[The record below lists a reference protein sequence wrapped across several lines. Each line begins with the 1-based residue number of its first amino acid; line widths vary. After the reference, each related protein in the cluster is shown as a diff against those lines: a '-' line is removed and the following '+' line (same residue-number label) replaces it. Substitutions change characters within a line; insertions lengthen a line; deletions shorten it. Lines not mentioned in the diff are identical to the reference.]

1 MLGLVPEILDALC
14 LVSAAAWPVLG
25 VVAGPLV
32 LRLRYEFSRRATA
45 ERELRESESRYRAIF
60 ETAVD
65 AIIVSDQHGIIQ
77 EFSRAAEA
85 MTGYRAGELIGQNMR
100 VLLPPSMRQEPERHT
115 ARYLWTVRELEVCRK
130 DGSVFPAHLSIAEWW
145 AGGHR
150 HFTGILRDLSAHHQE
165 QLERT
170 KLEAQL
176 HQAQKMEAIGNLTGG
191 MAHDFNNM
199 LGVIIGN
206 IDLLR
211 DLRKDDADVDELTR
225 EALDAAFRG
234 AVLTRRLLAFARQQ
248 PLRPQRV
255 DVNELVSGIT
265 RLLSRTLGEDIEISL
280 DLSAEV
286 WPVVVDPAQLEASL
300 TNLATNARDAM
311 PNGGRLMVVT
321 SNRYLDADYAAQH
334 SEVVPG
340 AYVVIEVSDTGSGMT
355 QEVINRIFEPFF
367 STKARDKGTGL
378 GLSMVF
384 GFIKQSGGHISVYSE
399 PGIGTNFRLFLP
411 RMTEEVTTVEE
422 SSAVPLVHGRGET
435 VLVVEDNAAL
445 RRVVMRQ
452 LGELG
457 YRVRDAENAAE
468 GLQVMEKESI
478 DLLLTDVVMPGGTDG
493 RELARRAR
501 QRWPSLKVVFTS
513 GFSEARLNGNAS
525 PPLSC
530 TPLLNKPYRKEELAS
545 AAREA
550 LDRFADM
557 DAQQQSSLPAET
569 IFRQDRRIL

>member
-1 MLGLVPEILDALC
+1 MPGLAPEILDALC
-14 LVSAAAWPVLG
+14 SASAAAWPVLG
-25 VVAGPLV
+25 LVAGLLIV
-32 LRLRYEFSRRATA
+32 RLRYECSKRAVV
-45 ERELRESESRYRAIF
+45 EQELQESESRYRAIF

-85 MTGYRAGELIGQNMR
+85 MTGYRAAELIGQNMR
-100 VLLPPSMRQEPERHT
+100 VLLTPAMRQEPERYT
-115 ARYLWTVRELEVCRK
+115 ARYLWTIKELEVCRK

-145 AGGHR
+145 AGGYR
-150 HFTGILRDLSAHHQE
+150 HFTGILRDLSAQHRE
-165 QLERT
+165 QVERT

-211 DLRKDDADVDELTR
+211 DLKGEDSDIDELTR

-234 AVLTRRLLAFARQQ
+234 ADLTRRLLAFARQQ
-248 PLRPQRV
+248 PLRPQHV

-265 RLLSRTLGEDIEISL
+265 RLLRRTIGEDVEISL
-280 DLSAEV
+280 DLAPEL

-311 PNGGRLMVVT
+311 ADGGRLMIVT
-321 SNRYLDADYAAQH
+321 GNRTLDADYAAQH
-334 SEVVPG
+334 AEVVPG
-340 AYVVIEVSDTGSGMT
+340 GYVMLEVSDTGSGMT
-355 QEVINRIFEPFF
+355 PEVMHRIFEPFF
-367 STKARDKGTGL
+367 TTKSRDKGTGL

-384 GFIKQSGGHISVYSE
+384 GFIKQSGGHIGVYSE
-399 PGIGTNFRLFLP
+399 PGIGTTFRLFLP
-411 RMTEEVTTVEE
+411 RMTEDVPAVEE
-422 SSAVPLVHGRGET
+422 SGATPLLHGRGES

-445 RRVVMRQ
+445 RRVVTRQ

-457 YRVRDAENAAE
+457 YRVLAAENAAA
-468 GLQVMEKESI
+468 GLELLDRQSI
-478 DLLLTDVVMPGGTDG
+478 DLLLTDIVMPGGING

-501 QRWPSLKVVFTS
+501 QRWPGIKIVFTS
-513 GFSEARLNGNAS
+513 GFSEARLNGDAG
-525 PPLSC
+525 PLAAC
-530 TPLLNKPYRKEELAS
+530 TPLLSKPYRKEDLAS

-550 LDRFADM
+550 LDRVA
-557 DAQQQSSLPAET
+557 
-569 IFRQDRRIL
+569 

>member
-1 MLGLVPEILDALC
+1 MPDLAPEILDALC
-14 LVSAAAWPVLG
+14 FAGAAAWPVLG
-25 VVAGPLV
+25 LVAGLLIV
-32 LRLRYEFSRRATA
+32 RLRYECSGRAAA
-45 ERELRESESRYRAIF
+45 ERELKESESRYRAIF

-85 MTGYRAGELIGQNMR
+85 MTGYRAAELIGQNMR
-100 VLLPPSMRQEPERHT
+100 VLLPPAMRQEPERYT
-115 ARYLWTVRELEVCRK
+115 ARYLWTIKELEVCRK

-150 HFTGILRDLSAHHQE
+150 HFTGILRDLSAQHHE
-165 QLERT
+165 QVERT

-211 DLRKDDADVDELTR
+211 DLKGQDSDIDELTR

-234 AVLTRRLLAFARQQ
+234 ADLTRRLLAFARQQ
-248 PLRPQRV
+248 PLRPQHV

-265 RLLSRTLGEDIEISL
+265 RLLRRTIGEDVEISL
-280 DLSAEV
+280 DLAAEL

-311 PNGGRLMVVT
+311 ADGGRLMIVT
-321 SNRYLDADYAAQH
+321 ANRTLDADYAAQH
-334 SEVVPG
+334 ADVVPG
-340 AYVVIEVSDTGSGMT
+340 GYVMLEVSDTGCGMT
-355 QEVINRIFEPFF
+355 PEVMHRIFEPFF
-367 STKARDKGTGL
+367 TTKSRDKGTGL

-384 GFIKQSGGHISVYSE
+384 GFIKQSGGHIGVYSE
-399 PGIGTNFRLFLP
+399 PGIGTTFRLFLP
-411 RMTEEVTTVEE
+411 RMAADVPRVEE
-422 SSAVPLVHGRGET
+422 SVATPLLHGRGES

-445 RRVVMRQ
+445 RRVVTRQ

-457 YRVRDAENAAE
+457 YRVLAAENAAA
-468 GLQVMEKESI
+468 GLELLDRQSI
-478 DLLLTDVVMPGGTDG
+478 DLLLTDIVMPGGING

-501 QRWPSLKVVFTS
+501 QRWPEIKIVFTS
-513 GFSEARLNGNAS
+513 GFSEARLNGDAG
-525 PPLSC
+525 PLAAC
-530 TPLLNKPYRKEELAS
+530 TPLLSKPYRKEDLAS

-550 LDRFADM
+550 LDRVA
-557 DAQQQSSLPAET
+557 
-569 IFRQDRRIL
+569 

>member
-1 MLGLVPEILDALC
+1 MPGLAPEILDALC
-14 LVSAAAWPVLG
+14 SASAAAWPVLG
-25 VVAGPLV
+25 LVAGLLIV
-32 LRLRYEFSRRATA
+32 RLRYECSRRAA
-45 ERELRESESRYRAIF
+45 VEQELQESESRYRAIF

-85 MTGYRAGELIGQNMR
+85 MTGYRAAELIGQNMR
-100 VLLPPSMRQEPERHT
+100 VLLPPAMRQEPERYT
-115 ARYLWTVRELEVCRK
+115 ARYLWTIKELEVCRK

-145 AGGHR
+145 AGGYR
-150 HFTGILRDLSAHHQE
+150 HFTGILRDLSAQHRE
-165 QLERT
+165 QVERT

-211 DLRKDDADVDELTR
+211 DLKGEDSDIDELTR

-234 AVLTRRLLAFARQQ
+234 ADLTRRLLAFARQQ
-248 PLRPQRV
+248 PLRPQHV

-265 RLLSRTLGEDIEISL
+265 RLLRRTIGEDVEISL
-280 DLSAEV
+280 DLAPEL

-311 PNGGRLMVVT
+311 ADGGRLMIVT
-321 SNRYLDADYAAQH
+321 GNRTLDADYAAQH
-334 SEVVPG
+334 AEVVPG
-340 AYVVIEVSDTGSGMT
+340 GYVMLEVSDTGSGMT
-355 QEVINRIFEPFF
+355 PEVMHRIFEPFF
-367 STKARDKGTGL
+367 TTKSRDKGTGL

-384 GFIKQSGGHISVYSE
+384 GFIKQSGGHIGVYSE
-399 PGIGTNFRLFLP
+399 PGIGTTFRLFLP
-411 RMTEEVTTVEE
+411 RMTEDVPAVEE
-422 SSAVPLVHGRGET
+422 SGATPLLHGRGES

-445 RRVVMRQ
+445 RRVVTRQ

-457 YRVRDAENAAE
+457 YRVLAAENAAA
-468 GLQVMEKESI
+468 GLELLDRQSI
-478 DLLLTDVVMPGGTDG
+478 DLLLTDIVMPGGING

-501 QRWPSLKVVFTS
+501 QRWPGIKIVFTS
-513 GFSEARLNGNAS
+513 GFSEARLNGDAG
-525 PPLSC
+525 PLAAC
-530 TPLLNKPYRKEELAS
+530 TPLLSKPYRKEDLAS

-550 LDRFADM
+550 LDRVA
-557 DAQQQSSLPAET
+557 
-569 IFRQDRRIL
+569 

>member
-1 MLGLVPEILDALC
+1 MPGLAPEILDALC
-14 LVSAAAWPVLG
+14 SASAAAWPVLG
-25 VVAGPLV
+25 LVAGLLIV
-32 LRLRYEFSRRATA
+32 RLRYECSRRVAV
-45 ERELRESESRYRAIF
+45 EQELQESESRYRAIF

-85 MTGYRAGELIGQNMR
+85 MTGYRAAELIGQNMR
-100 VLLPPSMRQEPERHT
+100 VLLPPAMRQEPERYT
-115 ARYLWTVRELEVCRK
+115 ARYLWTIKELEVCRK

-145 AGGHR
+145 AGGYR
-150 HFTGILRDLSAHHQE
+150 HFTGILRDLSAQHRE
-165 QLERT
+165 QIERT

-211 DLRKDDADVDELTR
+211 DLKGEDSDIDELTR

-234 AVLTRRLLAFARQQ
+234 ADLTRRLLAFARQQ
-248 PLRPQRV
+248 PLRPQHV

-265 RLLSRTLGEDIEISL
+265 RLLRRTIGEDVEISL
-280 DLSAEV
+280 DLAPEL

-311 PNGGRLMVVT
+311 ADGGRLMIVT
-321 SNRYLDADYAAQH
+321 GNRTLDADYAAQH
-334 SEVVPG
+334 AEVVPG
-340 AYVVIEVSDTGSGMT
+340 GYVMLEVSDTGSGMT
-355 QEVINRIFEPFF
+355 PEVMHRIFEPFF
-367 STKARDKGTGL
+367 TTKSRDKGTGL

-384 GFIKQSGGHISVYSE
+384 GFIKQSGGHIGVYSE
-399 PGIGTNFRLFLP
+399 PGIGTTFRLFLP
-411 RMTEEVTTVEE
+411 RMTEDVPAREE
-422 SSAVPLVHGRGET
+422 SGATPLLHGRGES

-445 RRVVMRQ
+445 RRVVTRQ

-457 YRVRDAENAAE
+457 YRVLAAENAAA
-468 GLQVMEKESI
+468 GLELLDRQSI
-478 DLLLTDVVMPGGTDG
+478 DLLLTDIVMPGGING

-501 QRWPSLKVVFTS
+501 QRWPGIKIVFTS
-513 GFSEARLNGNAS
+513 GFSEARLNGDAG
-525 PPLSC
+525 PLAAC
-530 TPLLNKPYRKEELAS
+530 TPLLSKPYRKEDLAS

-550 LDRFADM
+550 LDRVA
-557 DAQQQSSLPAET
+557 
-569 IFRQDRRIL
+569 

>member
-1 MLGLVPEILDALC
+1 MPGLVPEILGALY
-14 LVSAAAWPVLG
+14 SAGAAAWPVLG
-25 VVAGPLV
+25 LLAGL
-32 LRLRYEFSRRATA
+32 LLIRLRYERLRGAAA

-85 MTGYRAGELIGQNMR
+85 MTGYRSAELIGQNMR
-100 VLLPPSMRQEPERHT
+100 VLLPPTMRQEPERYT

-130 DGSVFPAHLSIAEWW
+130 DGSIFPAHLSIAEWW

-150 HFTGILRDLSAHHQE
+150 HFTGILRDLSTQHRE
-165 QLERT
+165 QAERI

-211 DLRKDDADVDELTR
+211 DLKKDDADVDELTR

-234 AVLTRRLLAFARQQ
+234 ADLTRRLLAFARQQ
-248 PLRPQRV
+248 PLRPQQI

-265 RLLSRTLGEDIEISL
+265 RLLRRTIGEDIEISL
-280 DLSAEV
+280 DLAAELG
-286 WPVVVDPAQLEASL
+286 PVVVDPAQLEASL

-311 PNGGRLMVVT
+311 PDGGRLMIAT
-321 SNRYLDADYAAQH
+321 GNRTLDADYAAQH
-334 SEVVPG
+334 AEVVPG
-340 AYVVIEVSDTGSGMT
+340 AYVMLEVSDTGCGMT
-355 QEVINRIFEPFF
+355 PEVMHRIFEPFF
-367 STKARDKGTGL
+367 TTKSRDKGTGL

-384 GFIKQSGGHISVYSE
+384 GFIKQSGGHIGVYSE
-399 PGIGTNFRLFLP
+399 PGIGTTFRLFLP
-411 RMTEEVTTVEE
+411 RIAQNVPIVEE
-422 SSAVPLVHGRGET
+422 PVATPLLHGRGES

-445 RRVVMRQ
+445 RRVVTRQ

-457 YRVRDAENAAE
+457 YRVLAAENAAA
-468 GLQVMEKESI
+468 GLELLDRQSI
-478 DLLLTDVVMPGGTDG
+478 DLLLTDIVMPGGING

-501 QRWPSLKVVFTS
+501 QRWPAIKIVFTS
-513 GFSEARLNGNAS
+513 GFSEARLNSEAG
-525 PPLSC
+525 PLAAC
-530 TPLLNKPYRKEELAS
+530 TPLLTKPYRKEDLAS
-545 AAREA
+545 TAREA
-550 LDRFADM
+550 LDRVA
-557 DAQQQSSLPAET
+557 
-569 IFRQDRRIL
+569 

>member
-1 MLGLVPEILDALC
+1 MPGLDPEILDTLY
-14 LVSAAAWPVLG
+14 SAAAVAWPVLCLLAG
-25 VVAGPLV
+25 VLV
-32 LRLRYEFSRRATA
+32 VRLRCERMRRAA
-45 ERELRESESRYRAIF
+45 VEQELRESESRYRAIF

-65 AIIVSDQHGIIQ
+65 AIIVSDQHGIIR
-77 EFSRAAEA
+77 EFSKAAEA
-85 MTGYRAGELIGQNMR
+85 MTGYRAAELIGQNMR
-100 VLLPPSMRQEPERHT
+100 VLLPPTMRREPDRHT

-211 DLRKDDADVDELTR
+211 DMKGDDPDIDELTR

-234 AVLTRRLLAFARQQ
+234 ADLTRRLLAFARQQ

-265 RLLSRTLGEDIEISL
+265 RLLRRTLGEDVEISL
-280 DLSAEV
+280 DLALEL
-286 WPVVVDPAQLEASL
+286 WPIVVDPAQLEASL

-311 PNGGRLMVVT
+311 ADGGRLMMVT
-321 SNRYLDADYAAQH
+321 GNRTLDADYAAQH
-334 SEVVPG
+334 TEVVPG
-340 AYVVIEVSDTGSGMT
+340 GYVMLEVSDTGCGMT
-355 QEVINRIFEPFF
+355 PEVMHRIFEPFF
-367 STKARDKGTGL
+367 TTKSRDKGTGL

-384 GFIKQSGGHISVYSE
+384 GFIKQSGGHIGVYSE
-399 PGIGTNFRLFLP
+399 PGIGTTFRLFLP
-411 RMTEEVTTVEE
+411 RMTKDVPAVEDDTV
-422 SSAVPLVHGRGET
+422 VPLVHGKGET
-435 VLVVEDNAAL
+435 VLVVEDNEAL
-445 RRVVMRQ
+445 RRVVSRQ

-457 YRVRDAENAAE
+457 YRVLAAE
-468 GLQVMEKESI
+468 DAAAGLELLDRQNI
-478 DLLLTDVVMPGGTDG
+478 DLLLTDVVMPGGING

-501 QRWPSLKVVFTS
+501 QRWPGIKIVFTS
-513 GFSEARLNGNAS
+513 GFSEARLNGDTG
-525 PPLSC
+525 PLAAC
-530 TPLLNKPYRKEELAS
+530 TPLLSKPYRKEELAS

-550 LDRFADM
+550 LDRVA
-557 DAQQQSSLPAET
+557 
-569 IFRQDRRIL
+569 

>member
-1 MLGLVPEILDALC
+1 MPGLVPEILDALC
-14 LVSAAAWPVLG
+14 SAGAAAWPVLG
-25 VVAGPLV
+25 LVAGL
-32 LRLRYEFSRRATA
+32 LIIRLRYECSRRAAA
-45 ERELRESESRYRAIF
+45 ERELSESESRYRAIF

-77 EFSRAAEA
+77 EFSRAAET
-85 MTGYRAGELIGQNMR
+85 MTGYRAAELIGQNMR
-100 VLLPPSMRQEPERHT
+100 VLLPPAMRQEPERYT

-145 AGGHR
+145 AGGYR
-150 HFTGILRDLSAHHQE
+150 HFTGILHDLSTQHRE

-211 DLRKDDADVDELTR
+211 DLKGDDPDVDELTR

-234 AVLTRRLLAFARQQ
+234 ADLTRRLLAFARQQ
-248 PLRPQRV
+248 PLRPQQV

-265 RLLSRTLGEDIEISL
+265 RLLRRTIGEDVEISL
-280 DLSAEV
+280 DLAAEL

-311 PNGGRLMVVT
+311 ADGGRLMIVT
-321 SNRYLDADYAAQH
+321 GNRTLDADYAAQH
-334 SEVVPG
+334 AEVVPG
-340 AYVVIEVSDTGSGMT
+340 GYVMLEVSDTGCGMT
-355 QEVINRIFEPFF
+355 TEVMHRIFEPFF
-367 STKARDKGTGL
+367 TTKSRDKGTGL

-384 GFIKQSGGHISVYSE
+384 GFIKQSGGHIGVYSE
-399 PGIGTNFRLFLP
+399 PGIGTTFRLFLP
-411 RMTEEVTTVEE
+411 HAVEAVPTVEA
-422 SSAVPLVHGRGET
+422 SLAIPLLHGRGES
-435 VLVVEDNAAL
+435 VLVVEDNEAL
-445 RRVVMRQ
+445 RRVVTRQ

-457 YRVRDAENAAE
+457 YRVLAAENAAA
-468 GLQVMEKESI
+468 GLELLDRRSI
-478 DLLLTDVVMPGGTDG
+478 DLLLTDIVMPGGING

-501 QRWPSLKVVFTS
+501 QRWPGIKIVFTS
-513 GFSEARLNGNAS
+513 GFSEARLNGDAG
-525 PPLSC
+525 PLAAC
-530 TPLLNKPYRKEELAS
+530 TPLLSKPYRKEDLAS
-545 AAREA
+545 AARAA
-550 LDRFADM
+550 LDRVA
-557 DAQQQSSLPAET
+557 
-569 IFRQDRRIL
+569 

>member
-1 MLGLVPEILDALC
+1 MPHFPPEIPANLHLAGPVVCLVLGLGLAAL
-14 LVSAAAWPVLG
+14 LIAWVRRG
-25 VVAGPLV
+25 
-32 LRLRYEFSRRATA
+32 RLRRCAA
-45 ERELRESESRYRAIF
+45 EEELKESEGRYRAIF

-65 AIIVSDQHGIIQ
+65 AIIVSNQHGIIE
-77 EFSRAAEA
+77 EFSKAAER
-85 MTGYRAGELIGQNMR
+85 MTGYLAAEVTGRNMR
-100 VLLPPSMRQEPERHT
+100 VLLPANLRQEHDRYT

-130 DGSVFPAHLSIAEWW
+130 DGMLFPAHLSIAEWW

-150 HFTGILRDLSAHHQE
+150 HFTGILRDLTVQRQE

-206 IDLLR
+206 VDLLR
-211 DLRKDDADVDELTR
+211 DLKKSDPDVDELTR

-234 AVLTRRLLAFARQQ
+234 ADLTRRLLAFARQQ

-280 DLSAEV
+280 DLSAEL

-321 SNRYLDADYAAQH
+321 SNHYLDADYAAQH

-355 QEVINRIFEPFF
+355 QEVIDRIFEPFF
-367 STKARDKGTGL
+367 STKDRDKGTGL

-399 PGIGTNFRLFLP
+399 TGIGTTFRLFLP
-411 RMTEEVTTVEE
+411 RMTEEVSTVEV

-478 DLLLTDVVMPGGTDG
+478 DLLLTDVVMPRGTNG

-501 QRWPSLKVVFTS
+501 QRWPGLKVVFTS

-525 PPLSC
+525 PLSSC

-550 LDRFADM
+550 LDRFAEL
-557 DAQQQSSLPAET
+557 DAQRQSSARSQT
-569 IFRQDRRIL
+569 ILRQD

>member
-1 MLGLVPEILDALC
+1 MPGLAPEILGALY
-14 LVSAAAWPVLG
+14 SAGAAAWPALG
-25 VVAGPLV
+25 LLAGLLVV
-32 LRLRYEFSRRATA
+32 RLRYERTRRATA
-45 ERELRESESRYRAIF
+45 ERELRESEGRYRAIF

-65 AIIVSDQHGIIQ
+65 AVIVSNQHGIIQ
-77 EFSRAAEA
+77 EFSRAAEV
-85 MTGYRAGELIGQNMR
+85 MTGYRAADLIGQNMR
-100 VLLPPSMRQEPERHT
+100 VLLPPTMRQEPERQT
-115 ARYLWTVRELEVCRK
+115 ARYLWTVSELEVCRK

-150 HFTGILRDLSAHHQE
+150 HFTGILRDLSAQRRE
-165 QLERT
+165 QAERT

-211 DLRKDDADVDELTR
+211 DMKGDDPDIDELTR

-234 AVLTRRLLAFARQQ
+234 ADLTRRLLAFARQQ
-248 PLRPQRV
+248 PLRPQHV

-265 RLLSRTLGEDIEISL
+265 RLLRRTIGEDIEISL
-280 DLSAEV
+280 DLAAEL

-311 PNGGRLMVVT
+311 ANGGRLMIVT
-321 SNRYLDADYAAQH
+321 ANRTLDADYAAQH
-334 SEVVPG
+334 AEVVPG
-340 AYVVIEVSDTGSGMT
+340 GYAMLEVSDTGCGMT
-355 QEVINRIFEPFF
+355 PEVMHRIFEPFF
-367 STKARDKGTGL
+367 TTKSRDKGTGL

-384 GFIKQSGGHISVYSE
+384 GFIKQSGGHIGVYSE
-399 PGIGTNFRLFLP
+399 PGIGTTFRLFLP
-411 RMTEEVTTVEE
+411 RMTEDVPIVEE
-422 SSAVPLVHGRGET
+422 SAATPLLHGRGEL

-445 RRVVMRQ
+445 RRVVTRQ

-457 YRVRDAENAAE
+457 YRVLAAENAAA
-468 GLQVMEKESI
+468 GLELLDRQSI
-478 DLLLTDVVMPGGTDG
+478 DLLLTDIVMPGGING

-501 QRWPSLKVVFTS
+501 QRWPEIKIVFTS
-513 GFSEARLNGNAS
+513 GFSEARLSGDAGQ
-525 PPLSC
+525 LAAC
-530 TPLLNKPYRKEELAS
+530 TPLLSKPYRKEDLAS

-550 LDRFADM
+550 LDRVGEVP
-557 DAQQQSSLPAET
+557 QQFVA
-569 IFRQDRRIL
+569 

>member
-1 MLGLVPEILDALC
+1 MSGLAPEILDALC
-14 LVSAAAWPVLG
+14 LAGAVAWLVLG
-25 VVAGPLV
+25 LLAALLVV
-32 LRLRYEFSRRATA
+32 RLRHECSRRAA
-45 ERELRESESRYRAIF
+45 VERELRESESRYRAIF

-85 MTGYRAGELIGQNMR
+85 MTGYRAAELIGQNMR
-100 VLLPPSMRQEPERHT
+100 VLLPPTMRQEPERHT

-150 HFTGILRDLSAHHQE
+150 HFTGILRDLSIQHRE
-165 QLERT
+165 QVERT

-211 DLRKDDADVDELTR
+211 DLKKDDPDVDELTH

-234 AVLTRRLLAFARQQ
+234 ADLTRRLLAFARQQ
-248 PLRPQRV
+248 PLRPQHV

-265 RLLSRTLGEDIEISL
+265 RLLRRTIGEDVEISL
-280 DLSAEV
+280 DLASEL

-311 PNGGRLMVVT
+311 ANGGRLMIAT
-321 SNRYLDADYAAQH
+321 ANRTLDTDYAAQH
-334 SEVVPG
+334 AEVVAG
-340 AYVVIEVSDTGSGMT
+340 GYVMLEVSDTGCGMT
-355 QEVINRIFEPFF
+355 PEVMHRIFEPFF
-367 STKARDKGTGL
+367 TTKGRDKGTGL

-384 GFIKQSGGHISVYSE
+384 GFIKQSGGHIGVYSE
-399 PGIGTNFRLFLP
+399 PGIGTTFRLFLP
-411 RMTEEVTTVEE
+411 RMTEDVPIVEE
-422 SSAVPLVHGRGET
+422 SAATPLLHGRGEW
-435 VLVVEDNAAL
+435 VLVVEDNEAL
-445 RRVVMRQ
+445 RRVVTRQ

-457 YRVRDAENAAE
+457 YRVLAAENAAA
-468 GLQVMEKESI
+468 GLELLDRQSI
-478 DLLLTDVVMPGGTDG
+478 DLLLTDIVMPGGING

-501 QRWPSLKVVFTS
+501 QRWPGIKIVFTS
-513 GFSEARLNGNAS
+513 GFSEARLNGDGG
-525 PPLSC
+525 PLAAC
-530 TPLLNKPYRKEELAS
+530 TPLLSKPYRKEDLAS

-550 LDRFADM
+550 LDRVA
-557 DAQQQSSLPAET
+557 
-569 IFRQDRRIL
+569 

>member
-1 MLGLVPEILDALC
+1 MPGLAPEILDALC
-14 LVSAAAWPVLG
+14 YAGAAAWPVLG
-25 VVAGPLV
+25 LVTGLLVV
-32 LRLRYEFSRRATA
+32 RLRYERIRRTA
-45 ERELRESESRYRAIF
+45 VELELRESESRYRAIF

-85 MTGYRAGELIGQNMR
+85 MTGYRAAELIGQNMR
-100 VLLPPSMRQEPERHT
+100 VLLPPAMRQEPERYT

-150 HFTGILRDLSAHHQE
+150 HFTGILRDLSTQHRE

-211 DLRKDDADVDELTR
+211 DLKGEDPDIDELAR

-234 AVLTRRLLAFARQQ
+234 ADLTRRLLAFARQQ
-248 PLRPQRV
+248 PLRPQHV
-255 DVNELVSGIT
+255 EVNELVSGIT
-265 RLLSRTLGEDIEISL
+265 RLLRRTIGEDVEISL
-280 DLSAEV
+280 DLAAEL

-311 PNGGRLMVVT
+311 ANGGHLMIAT
-321 SNRYLDADYAAQH
+321 ANRTLDTDYAAQH
-334 SEVVPG
+334 AEVVPG
-340 AYVVIEVSDTGSGMT
+340 GYVMLEVSDTGCGMT
-355 QEVINRIFEPFF
+355 PEVMHRIFEPFF
-367 STKARDKGTGL
+367 TTKSRDKGTGL

-384 GFIKQSGGHISVYSE
+384 GFIKQSGGHIGVYSE
-399 PGIGTNFRLFLP
+399 PGIGTTFRLFLP
-411 RMTEEVTTVEE
+411 RMTEAVPIVEE
-422 SSAVPLVHGRGET
+422 SAATPLLHGRGES
-435 VLVVEDNAAL
+435 VLVVEDNEAL
-445 RRVVMRQ
+445 RRVVTRQ

-457 YRVRDAENAAE
+457 YRVLAAENAAA
-468 GLQVMEKESI
+468 GLELLDRQSI
-478 DLLLTDVVMPGGTDG
+478 DLLLTDIVMPGGING

-501 QRWPSLKVVFTS
+501 QRWPEIKIVFTS
-513 GFSEARLNGNAS
+513 GFSEARLNGDAG
-525 PPLSC
+525 PLAAC
-530 TPLLNKPYRKEELAS
+530 TPLLSKPYRKEDLAS

-550 LDRFADM
+550 LDRVA
-557 DAQQQSSLPAET
+557 
-569 IFRQDRRIL
+569 

>member
-1 MLGLVPEILDALC
+1 MPGLAPEMLVALC
-14 LVSAAAWPVLG
+14 SLGAVAWPVLG
-25 VVAGPLV
+25 LLAGLLVV
-32 LRLRYEFSRRATA
+32 RLWYECSRRAA
-45 ERELRESESRYRAIF
+45 VERKLGERESRYRAIF

-85 MTGYRAGELIGQNMR
+85 MTGYRAAELIVQNMR
-100 VLLPPSMRQEPERHT
+100 VLLPPAMRQEPERHT

-150 HFTGILRDLSAHHQE
+150 HFTGILRDLSTQHRE
-165 QLERT
+165 QAERI

-211 DLRKDDADVDELTR
+211 DLKGDDPDIDELTR

-234 AVLTRRLLAFARQQ
+234 ADLTRRLLAFARQQ
-248 PLRPQRV
+248 PLRPQHV

-265 RLLSRTLGEDIEISL
+265 RLLRRTIGEDVEISL
-280 DLSAEV
+280 DLAAEL

-311 PNGGRLMVVT
+311 PDGGRLMIVT
-321 SNRYLDADYAAQH
+321 ANRTLDADYAAQH
-334 SEVVPG
+334 AEVAPG
-340 AYVVIEVSDTGSGMT
+340 GYVMLEVSDTGCGMNPD
-355 QEVINRIFEPFF
+355 VMHRIFEPSFT
-367 STKARDKGTGL
+367 TKSRDKGTGL

-384 GFIKQSGGHISVYSE
+384 GFIKQSGGHIGVYSE
-399 PGIGTNFRLFLP
+399 PGIGTTFRLFLP
-411 RMTEEVTTVEE
+411 RMAANVPTVEE
-422 SSAVPLVHGRGET
+422 TATTPLLLHGRGES
-435 VLVVEDNAAL
+435 VLVVEDNEAL
-445 RRVVMRQ
+445 RRVVTRQ

-457 YRVRDAENAAE
+457 YRVLAAENAAA
-468 GLQVMEKESI
+468 GLQLLDRQSI
-478 DLLLTDVVMPGGTDG
+478 DLLLTDIVMPGGING

-501 QRWPSLKVVFTS
+501 QRWPEIKIVFTS
-513 GFSEARLNGNAS
+513 GFSEARLSGDAG
-525 PPLSC
+525 PLAAC
-530 TPLLNKPYRKEELAS
+530 TPLLSKPYRKEDLAS

-550 LDRFADM
+550 LDRVA
-557 DAQQQSSLPAET
+557 
-569 IFRQDRRIL
+569 

>member
-1 MLGLVPEILDALC
+1 MPGLVPEILDAPC
-14 LVSAAAWPVLG
+14 LLGAAAWPVLG
-25 VVAGPLV
+25 IVAGLLV
-32 LRLRYEFSRRATA
+32 LRLRYECSRRAAA
-45 ERELRESESRYRAIF
+45 ERERRESESRYRAIF

-85 MTGYRAGELIGQNMR
+85 MTGYRAGEVIGKNMR
-100 VLLPPSMRQEPERHT
+100 VLLPPAMRQEPERQT
-115 ARYLWTVRELEVCRK
+115 ARYLWTIRELEVCRK

-150 HFTGILRDLSAHHQE
+150 HFTGILRDLSTQHRE
-165 QLERT
+165 QVERT

-211 DLRKDDADVDELTR
+211 DLKGDDPDIDELTR

-234 AVLTRRLLAFARQQ
+234 ADLTRRLLAFARQQ
-248 PLRPQRV
+248 PLRPQQV

-265 RLLSRTLGEDIEISL
+265 RLLRRTIGEDVEISL
-280 DLSAEV
+280 DLAAELG
-286 WPVVVDPAQLEASL
+286 PVVVDPAQLEASL

-311 PNGGRLMVVT
+311 ADGGRLMIVT
-321 SNRYLDADYAAQH
+321 GNRVLDADYAAQH
-334 SEVVPG
+334 AEVVPG
-340 AYVVIEVSDTGSGMT
+340 AYVMLEVSDTGCGMT
-355 QEVINRIFEPFF
+355 PDVMHRIFEPFF
-367 STKARDKGTGL
+367 TTKSRDKGTGL

-384 GFIKQSGGHISVYSE
+384 GFIKQSGGHIGVYSE
-399 PGIGTNFRLFLP
+399 PGIGTTFRLFLP
-411 RMTEEVTTVEE
+411 RMAEDVPIVEE
-422 SSAVPLVHGRGET
+422 SVATPLLHGRGEL

-445 RRVVMRQ
+445 RRVVTRQ

-457 YRVRDAENAAE
+457 YRVLAAENAAV
-468 GLQVMEKESI
+468 GLELLDRQSI
-478 DLLLTDVVMPGGTDG
+478 DLLLTDIVMPGGING

-501 QRWPSLKVVFTS
+501 QRWAGIKIVFTS
-513 GFSEARLNGNAS
+513 GFSEARLNGDAG
-525 PPLSC
+525 PLAAC
-530 TPLLNKPYRKEELAS
+530 TPLLSKPYRKEDLAS

-550 LDRFADM
+550 LDRVA
-557 DAQQQSSLPAET
+557 
-569 IFRQDRRIL
+569 

>member
-1 MLGLVPEILDALC
+1 MPGLAPEILNALC
-14 LVSAAAWPVLG
+14 SAGAAAWPALG
-25 VVAGPLV
+25 LLAGFLLV
-32 LRLRYEFSRRATA
+32 RLRYERTKRTAA
-45 ERELRESESRYRAIF
+45 ERELQEGESRYRAIF

-77 EFSRAAEA
+77 EFSRAAES
-85 MTGYRAGELIGQNMR
+85 MTGYRAAELIGQNMR
-100 VLLPPSMRQEPERHT
+100 VLLPPAMRQEPERYT
-115 ARYLWTVRELEVCRK
+115 ARYLWTIDELEVCRK

-145 AGGHR
+145 AGGYR
-150 HFTGILRDLSAHHQE
+150 HFTGILRDLTVQHRE
-165 QLERT
+165 QVERT

-211 DLRKDDADVDELTR
+211 DLKGDDPDIDELTR

-234 AVLTRRLLAFARQQ
+234 ADLTRRLLAFARQQ
-248 PLRPQRV
+248 PLRPQHV

-265 RLLSRTLGEDIEISL
+265 RLLRRTIGEDVEISL
-280 DLSAEV
+280 DLAAEL

-311 PNGGRLMVVT
+311 ADGGRLMIVT
-321 SNRYLDADYAAQH
+321 GNRTLDTDYAAQH
-334 SEVVPG
+334 AEVVPG
-340 AYVVIEVSDTGSGMT
+340 GYVMLEVSDTGCGMT
-355 QEVINRIFEPFF
+355 PEVMHRIFEPFF
-367 STKARDKGTGL
+367 TTKSRDKGTGL

-384 GFIKQSGGHISVYSE
+384 GFIKQSGGHIGVYSE
-399 PGIGTNFRLFLP
+399 PGIGTTFRLFLP
-411 RMTEEVTTVEE
+411 RMAEDVPAVEE
-422 SSAVPLVHGRGET
+422 SCATPLLHGRGES

-445 RRVVMRQ
+445 RRVVTRQ

-457 YRVRDAENAAE
+457 YRVLAAENAAA
-468 GLQVMEKESI
+468 GLELLDRQSI
-478 DLLLTDVVMPGGTDG
+478 DLLLTDIVMPGGING

-501 QRWPSLKVVFTS
+501 QRWPSIKIVFTS
-513 GFSEARLNGNAS
+513 GFSEARLNGDGG
-525 PPLSC
+525 PLAAC
-530 TPLLNKPYRKEELAS
+530 TPLLSKPYRKEDLAS

-550 LDRFADM
+550 LDRVA
-557 DAQQQSSLPAET
+557 
-569 IFRQDRRIL
+569 

>member
-1 MLGLVPEILDALC
+1 MPGLAPEILDALC
-14 LVSAAAWPVLG
+14 FASAAAWPVLG
-25 VVAGPLV
+25 LVAGLLIV
-32 LRLRYEFSRRATA
+32 RLRYECGRRAA
-45 ERELRESESRYRAIF
+45 VERALRERDSRYRAIF

-85 MTGYRAGELIGQNMR
+85 MTGYRAAELIGQNMR
-100 VLLPPSMRQEPERHT
+100 VLLPPDMRQEPERYT

-150 HFTGILRDLSAHHQE
+150 HFTGILHDLSTQHRE
-165 QLERT
+165 LLERT

-211 DLRKDDADVDELTR
+211 DLKGEDRDIDELTR

-234 AVLTRRLLAFARQQ
+234 ADLTRRLLAFARQQ
-248 PLRPQRV
+248 PLRPQHV

-265 RLLSRTLGEDIEISL
+265 RLLRRTIGEDIEISL
-280 DLSAEV
+280 DLAAEL

-311 PNGGRLMVVT
+311 TDGGRLMIVT
-321 SNRYLDADYAAQH
+321 ANRTLDADYAAQH
-334 SEVVPG
+334 AEVAPG
-340 AYVVIEVSDTGSGMT
+340 GYVMLEVSDTGCGMT
-355 QEVINRIFEPFF
+355 PEVMHRIFEPFF
-367 STKARDKGTGL
+367 TTKSRDKGTGL

-384 GFIKQSGGHISVYSE
+384 GFIKQSGGHIGVYSE
-399 PGIGTNFRLFLP
+399 PGIGTTFRLFLP
-411 RMTEEVTTVEE
+411 RMAANVPAIEE
-422 SSAVPLVHGRGET
+422 SVATPLLHGRGES

-445 RRVVMRQ
+445 RRVVTRQ

-457 YRVRDAENAAE
+457 YRVLAAENAAT
-468 GLQVMEKESI
+468 GLEMLDRQSI
-478 DLLLTDVVMPGGTDG
+478 DLLLTDIVMPGGING

-501 QRWPSLKVVFTS
+501 QRWPSIKIVFTS
-513 GFSEARLNGNAS
+513 GFSEVRLNGDAG
-525 PPLSC
+525 PLAAC
-530 TPLLNKPYRKEELAS
+530 TPLLSKPYRKEDLAS
-545 AAREA
+545 ATREA
-550 LDRFADM
+550 LDRVA
-557 DAQQQSSLPAET
+557 
-569 IFRQDRRIL
+569 

>member
-1 MLGLVPEILDALC
+1 MPDLAPEILDALC
-14 LVSAAAWPVLG
+14 FAGAAAWPVLG
-25 VVAGPLV
+25 LVAGLLIV
-32 LRLRYEFSRRATA
+32 RLRYECSGRAAA
-45 ERELRESESRYRAIF
+45 ERELKESESRYRAIF

-85 MTGYRAGELIGQNMR
+85 MTGYRAAELIGQNMR
-100 VLLPPSMRQEPERHT
+100 VLLPPAMRQEPERYT
-115 ARYLWTVRELEVCRK
+115 ARYLWTIKELEVCRK

-150 HFTGILRDLSAHHQE
+150 HFTGILRDLSAQHHE
-165 QLERT
+165 QVERT

-211 DLRKDDADVDELTR
+211 DLKGQDSDIDELTR

-234 AVLTRRLLAFARQQ
+234 ADLTRRLLAFARQQ
-248 PLRPQRV
+248 PLRPQHV

-265 RLLSRTLGEDIEISL
+265 RLLRRTIGEDVEISL
-280 DLSAEV
+280 DLAAEL

-311 PNGGRLMVVT
+311 ADGGRLMIVT
-321 SNRYLDADYAAQH
+321 ANRTLDADYAAQH
-334 SEVVPG
+334 AEVVPG
-340 AYVVIEVSDTGSGMT
+340 GYVMLEVSDTGCGMT
-355 QEVINRIFEPFF
+355 PEVMHRIFEPFF
-367 STKARDKGTGL
+367 TTKSRDKGTGL

-384 GFIKQSGGHISVYSE
+384 GFIKQSGGHIGVYSE
-399 PGIGTNFRLFLP
+399 PGIGTTFRLFLP
-411 RMTEEVTTVEE
+411 RMAADVPRVEE
-422 SSAVPLVHGRGET
+422 SVATPLLHGRGES

-445 RRVVMRQ
+445 RRVVTRQ

-457 YRVRDAENAAE
+457 YRVLAAENAAA
-468 GLQVMEKESI
+468 GLELLDRQSI
-478 DLLLTDVVMPGGTDG
+478 DLLLTDIVMPGGING

-501 QRWPSLKVVFTS
+501 QRWPEIKIVFTS
-513 GFSEARLNGNAS
+513 GFSEARLNGDAG
-525 PPLSC
+525 PLAAC
-530 TPLLNKPYRKEELAS
+530 TPLLSKPYRKEDLAS

-550 LDRFADM
+550 LDRVA
-557 DAQQQSSLPAET
+557 
-569 IFRQDRRIL
+569 